1 MTHINPLE
9 MKVIA
14 ASIVAA
20 IATPTDNVIKFLI
33 PIISGAVWVFLQP
46 HVVKVRDKIK
56 AKREAKK
63 KRNES

>member
-1 MTHINPLE
+1 MLHINPLD

-20 IATPTDNVIKFLI
+20 IATPTDNVIRFLI
-33 PIISGAVWVFLQP
+33 PIVSGIVWVFLQP
-46 HVVKVRDKIK
+46 HVVKARDKIK

-63 KRNES
+63 QKK